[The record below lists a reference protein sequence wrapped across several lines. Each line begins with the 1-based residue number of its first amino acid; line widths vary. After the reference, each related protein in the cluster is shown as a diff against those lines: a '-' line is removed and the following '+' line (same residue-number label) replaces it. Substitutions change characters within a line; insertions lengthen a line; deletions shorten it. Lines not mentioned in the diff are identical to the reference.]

1 MRVISTVF
9 VYILRAFLCY
19 NKENLYRI
27 LGGIFMKYDLK
38 QFTLEEKLNLLTGK
52 NFWQT
57 DSANGKLPELFL
69 SDGPHGVR
77 KRANGETLAATAM
90 PSLSAL
96 ANSWDPEL
104 AYASGETIADECIAL
119 EADVL
124 LAPGVNI
131 KRTPLCG
138 RNFEYF
144 SEDPLLAGTLAKAYI
159 EGVQSKGV
167 GACLKH
173 FAVNN
178 RESRRTVQS
187 SELDER
193 TFREIYSPAF
203 EIALQA
209 EPWTVMCSYN
219 LVNGVWASENE
230 KLLRGVLRDEFGFNG
245 LIVSDW
251 RAVNHSA
258 RAVKASLDLRMPF
271 DAHAYNELKQGLDEG
286 WITEAEIDARVEK
299 LLELVEK
306 RVNAEKKRKS
316 VYTKEQNHET
326 AVRLARECV
335 VLLKNDDGI
344 LPIRKGNVAVGSIF
358 ALTDLPGRG
367 DFSIVPA
374 IGGGG
379 SALVRTDY
387 KPRPLHQ
394 ELAERYIGVSDAP
407 NFQHSYFVF
416 GEAYASDTV
425 VLCVG
430 LSEREG
436 YDLDT
441 IRLSR
446 EQEELI
452 LNTAK
457 YNENVVVVVY
467 AGSAVDMSAWIDK
480 VKAVVFAGFLG
491 EGAQEAVA
499 DILSGKANPCGKLSE
514 TFPLC
519 IEDTPTVYTQ
529 GNGSVERYTEGL
541 LVGYRWYDTKEK
553 DVLFPF
559 GHGLSY
565 SEFEYSNLQ
574 IEKKSETDYE
584 ISFNVKNVSGVD
596 GKEISQLYVRDVL
609 STVERPQKELK
620 GFAKTALKA
629 GESKR
634 VCISLNA
641 RSFAY
646 YSTVLDKWHVENGT
660 FEIYVGASS
669 RDIRL
674 AGKIEINLP
683 QKEQYS
689 LPFEM

>member
-1 MRVISTVF
+1 
-9 VYILRAFLCY
+9 
-19 NKENLYRI
+19 
-27 LGGIFMKYDLK
+27 
-38 QFTLEEKLNLLTGK
+38 
-52 NFWQT
+52 
-57 DSANGKLPELFL
+57 
-69 SDGPHGVR
+69 
-77 KRANGETLAATAM
+77 
-90 PSLSAL
+90 
-96 ANSWDPEL
+96 
-104 AYASGETIADECIAL
+104 
-119 EADVL
+119 
-124 LAPGVNI
+124 
-131 KRTPLCG
+131 
-138 RNFEYF
+138 
-144 SEDPLLAGTLAKAYI
+144 
-159 EGVQSKGV
+159 
-167 GACLKH
+167 
-173 FAVNN
+173 
-178 RESRRTVQS
+178 
-187 SELDER
+187 
-193 TFREIYSPAF
+193 
-203 EIALQA
+203 
-209 EPWTVMCSYN
+209 
-219 LVNGVWASENE
+219 
-230 KLLRGVLRDEFGFNG
+230 
-245 LIVSDW
+245 
-251 RAVNHSA
+251 
-258 RAVKASLDLRMPF
+258 
-271 DAHAYNELKQGLDEG
+271 
-286 WITEAEIDARVEK
+286 
-299 LLELVEK
+299 
-306 RVNAEKKRKS
+306 
-316 VYTKEQNHET
+316 
-326 AVRLARECV
+326 
-335 VLLKNDDGI
+335 
-344 LPIRKGNVAVGSIF
+344 
-358 ALTDLPGRG
+358 
-367 DFSIVPA
+367 
-374 IGGGG
+374 
-379 SALVRTDY
+379 
-387 KPRPLHQ
+387 
-394 ELAERYIGVSDAP
+394 
-407 NFQHSYFVF
+407 
-416 GEAYASDTV
+416 
-425 VLCVG
+425 
-430 LSEREG
+430 
-436 YDLDT
+436 
-441 IRLSR
+441 
-446 EQEELI
+446 
-452 LNTAK
+452 
-457 YNENVVVVVY
+457 
-467 AGSAVDMSAWIDK
+467 MSAWIDK